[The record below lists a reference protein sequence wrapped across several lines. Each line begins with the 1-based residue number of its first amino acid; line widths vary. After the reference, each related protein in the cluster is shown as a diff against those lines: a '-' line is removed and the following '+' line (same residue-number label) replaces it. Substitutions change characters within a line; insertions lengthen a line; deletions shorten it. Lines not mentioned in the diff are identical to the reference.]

1 MNLLL
6 LGAPGAG
13 KGTQAKRL
21 AEVLGL
27 LHLSTGDLFR
37 AHLSQGTPLGQTA
50 RRYMERGEL
59 VPDDVTLAMV
69 FERLADPE
77 GRAGFVLDGFPR
89 NLAQAEAFAQRLA
102 QSGQRL
108 DLACYLR
115 VADAVLVERLTGR
128 RTCPQCQATY
138 HLRYAPPRED
148 ERCDRCQ
155 VPLVQRPD
163 DRPETVARRLAV
175 YHAETAP
182 LIAYYRAQGILREV
196 DGEAPPEVVTERLL
210 ELVQEVGRTR

>member
-1 MNLLL
+1 MNLVL

-21 AEVLGL
+21 ASTLGL

-37 AHLSQGTPLGQTA
+37 AHLSQGTELGKTA
-50 RRYMERGEL
+50 RRYMEAGEL

-69 FERLADPE
+69 FDRLGSPE
-77 GRAGFVLDGFPR
+77 AAQGFVLDGFPR
-89 NLAQAEAFAQRLA
+89 NLAQAEAFEREMAAR
-102 QSGQRL
+102 GQRL
-108 DLACYLR
+108 DLAVLLA
-115 VADAVLVERLTGR
+115 VADPVLVERLTGR

-138 HLRYAPPRED
+138 HLVFSPPARD
-148 ERCDRCQ
+148 ELCDRCG

-163 DRPETVARRLAV
+163 DRPETVMRRLEV

-182 LIAYYRAQGILREV
+182 LIAFYRRQGILREV
-196 DGEAPPEVVTERLL
+196 NGEASPEAVTEALL
-210 ELVQEVGRTR
+210 RIVEGVAGD

>member
-1 MNLLL
+1 MNLVL

-21 AEVLGL
+21 ADRLGL

-37 AHLSQGTPLGQTA
+37 AHLSQGTELGKTA
-50 RRYMERGEL
+50 RRYMEAGEL

-69 FERLADPE
+69 FDRLSAPE
-77 GRAGFVLDGFPR
+77 AAQGFVLDGFPR
-89 NLAQAEAFAQRLA
+89 NLAQAEAFEREMAAR
-102 QSGQRL
+102 GQRL
-108 DLACYLR
+108 DLAVLLA
-115 VADAVLVERLTGR
+115 VADSVLVERLTGR

-138 HLRYAPPRED
+138 HLVFSPPAHD
-148 ERCDRCQ
+148 ELCDRCG

-163 DRPETVARRLAV
+163 DRPETVMRRLEV

-182 LIAYYRAQGILREV
+182 LIAYYRRRGILREV
-196 DGEAPPEVVTERLL
+196 NGEASPEAVTEALL
-210 ELVQEVGRTR
+210 GIVEGVAGD